1 MQNHTATAADSA
13 ENAIQKTRKGG
24 KERVS
29 ESPVIPG
36 VPDEEK
42 TGELKETAAG
52 KEQSASRARLPDRT
66 PDLPVIRI
74 PRGVKEKKK
83 SRNPEKRSRGGKTGG
98 FCERQA
104 EAGWK
109 VCRNL
114 RCGKPAGAEEQR
126 SAEEKRCGCRAE
138 NDDSAAGGGRFRRLE
153 NSRAQRRIR
162 RVRKRDMPE
171 AEEGRCCTVPVRN
184 CLRSGPL

>member
-1 MQNHTATAADSA
+1 M
-13 ENAIQKTRKGG
+13 
-24 KERVS
+24 
-29 ESPVIPG
+29 
-36 VPDEEK
+36 PDEEK

-74 PRGVKEKKK
+74 LRGVKEKKK

-138 NDDSAAGGGRFRRLE
+138 NDDSAAGGGRFRRRKTAE
-153 NSRAQRRIR
+153 RSGAYDECEKETC
-162 RVRKRDMPE
+162 RKRKKD
-171 AEEGRCCTVPVRN
+171 AAVRCPYGTV
-184 CLRSGPL
+184 